1 MTKMILHLAY
11 VAGLLNVH
19 VYIFM
24 CTIRAEIYGDPTYA
38 KFKRVYCKMFWN
50 RMSESLFLVG
60 DDKTNKLLN
69 GMMFSFQAK

>member
-1 MTKMILHLAY
+1 MILHLAY

-38 KFKRVYCKMFWN
+38 KFKRVYCKMF
-50 RMSESLFLVG
+50 
-60 DDKTNKLLN
+60 
-69 GMMFSFQAK
+69 